1 MNEQGN
7 NSNGTATA
15 SAILGIVSLIVSI
28 VGGLTFGVIGASIG
42 LACGIVALV
51 LAIKVKKETD
61 NVKGQTGF
69 ICGLLGVIFSAIF
82 AVGCS
87 MCGAGSAGYGCFGGS
102 CFAASDIG
110 DSAEDFEDAMETLR
124 RLEEYN

>member
-1 MNEQGN
+1 M
-7 NSNGTATA
+7 
-15 SAILGIVSLIVSI
+15 SLTELIGVPLDDPKWDDF
-28 VGGLTFGVIGASIG
+28 VDQLTVEEM
-42 LACGIVALV
+42 CH
-51 LAIKVKKETD
+51 
-61 NVKGQTGF
+61 TGF

-87 MCGAGSAGYGCFGGS
+87 MCGAGSAGYGCYGCIGGS

-124 RLEEYN
+124 RLEDIISSTVPI